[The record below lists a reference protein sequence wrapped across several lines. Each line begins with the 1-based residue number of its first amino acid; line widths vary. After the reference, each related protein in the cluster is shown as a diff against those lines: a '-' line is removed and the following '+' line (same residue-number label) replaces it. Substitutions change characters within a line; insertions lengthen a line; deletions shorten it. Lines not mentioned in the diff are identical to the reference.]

1 MKSQSPIRK
10 ILILIILLFGVLLGI
25 ALVGIATWGD
35 METVLFYPASTA
47 DKDLSNLQCPI
58 VISKTETG
66 LVSVNIKNSSTY
78 TVTPIIRFTVS
89 QGSTIFTEGFTNQ
102 PSIPPNSTQKIFWQ
116 VTSNEAA
123 YHESLILVQVFVNRS
138 YPLPSRS
145 NTCGI
150 TVMNLGPLTGKTV
163 VIGSLCLS
171 LATMLLGSS
180 LWIRSHK
187 TIPGHRDTLSGGL
200 IALELIIFIG
210 ILASLFA
217 LWMVGLISFLL
228 SVLMIVVL
236 IARFGVEFWGAGM
249 DFWG

>member
-1 MKSQSPIRK
+1 MKSQSTMRK
-10 ILILIILLFGVLLGI
+10 ILILVILLFGVLLGI

-47 DKDLSNLQCPI
+47 DKELSNLQCPI
-58 VISKTETG
+58 IMSKTETG
-66 LVSVNIKNSSTY
+66 MVSVNIKNASMY

-89 QGSTIFTEGFTNQ
+89 QGSTIITEDFTNQ
-102 PSIPPNSTQKIFWQ
+102 PTIPPNSTQKISWQ

-123 YHESLILVQVFVNRS
+123 YHESLILVQVFINRS

-145 NTCGI
+145 STCGI
-150 TVMNLGPLTGKTV
+150 TVMNLGPLTGKAV
-163 VIGSLCLS
+163 VLGSLCLS
-171 LATMLLGSS
+171 LAAMLLGSI

-200 IALELIIFIG
+200 IALEAIIFIG
-210 ILASLFA
+210 IVASLLA
-217 LWMVGLISFLL
+217 LWMVGLISFLI